1 MVIVTLEVTL
11 EATWVIVTVVILTLE
26 ATLVINALVIVTLEA
41 TLADDSP
48 VPAVHRM
55 LPLAGPGDCVEV
67 IPLPVVI

>member
-1 MVIVTLEVTL
+1 MAKRVALARKTLEVTL
-11 EATWVIVTVVILTLE
+11 VIKTLVIN
-26 ATLVINALVIVTLEA
+26 ALVINALVIVTLEA

-48 VPAVHRM
+48 VPAVHRV